1 MRHIKRL
8 FLALLLT
15 VAVLAAP
22 VAQAQGPTTYV
33 VQAGDTL
40 GAIAARYGT
49 TVAALASLNGL
60 TNPNLIYVGQRLALP
75 GSTSADEPAAPDA
88 PPADAAARPAPFA
101 RVTLSNPR
109 PEQGQTVEV
118 NVTLTRPAQVS
129 GVFRDQTL
137 HFSQT
142 EDGAWWGLLAIGMP
156 HAQAGVGLDTPG
168 GDYPLRLT
176 AQADDGTEANVE
188 LTVSV
193 REGQYPP
200 TVFDPGPDLLPLLDP
215 ELRAAEATRLQAMFK
230 QGTSEPLWRARF
242 VPPINTRVTGGFQVA
257 RIIPDGSLIF
267 HEGLDYATAYGSP
280 ARATAHGVVA
290 LAEPLTVRGNTIY
303 IDHGMGVFSGYFHLS
318 QILVEPGQEVAL
330 GQIIGRVGST
340 GLSTGPH
347 LHFEIRL
354 NGYNVSPS
362 QWLQSVFP

>member
-1 MRHIKRL
+1 
-8 FLALLLT
+8 F
-15 VAVLAAP
+15 
-22 VAQAQGPTTYV
+22 G
-33 VQAGDTL
+33 
-40 GAIAARYGT
+40 
-49 TVAALASLNGL
+49 
-60 TNPNLIYVGQRLALP
+60 
-75 GSTSADEPAAPDA
+75 
-88 PPADAAARPAPFA
+88 
-101 RVTLSNPR
+101 
-109 PEQGQTVEV
+109 
-118 NVTLTRPAQVS
+118 
-129 GVFRDQTL
+129 
-137 HFSQT
+137 QT

-176 AQADDGTEANVE
+176 AQADDGTAAQVE
-188 LTVSV
+188 LTVAV

-200 TVFDPGPDLLPLLDP
+200 TVFDPGPALLPLLDP

-230 QGTSEPLWRARF
+230 QGASEPLWQGRF

-280 ARATAHGVVA
+280 ARAAAHGVVA

-318 QILVEPGQEVAL
+318 QILVEPGEEVAP

-362 QWLQSVFP
+362 QWLQFEFP